1 MARPRKTKDLSKE
14 TFEAELAEAEEGLA
28 WWLDPKPLP
37 ARLVTHQDIRHMLG
51 GSDGNSQKGMVKR
64 ESGNEAVGMPRNGV
78 FRIEV
83 RKGRRGNL
91 QTGHGEYDD

>member
-1 MARPRKTKDLSKE
+1 MARPRKPRDKSRE

-37 ARLVTHQDIRHMLG
+37 ARLINHQDIRHMIG
-51 GSDGNSQKGMVKR
+51 TEGNSQKGTVRR
-64 ESGNEAVGMPRNGV
+64 ETAHEAVGMPRIGV
-78 FRIEV
+78 FRLEI
-83 RKGRRGNL
+83 RRGGRGNL